1 MAEKD
6 HTYLT
11 IRIKRSDVE
20 ARFAE
25 TGKPA
30 SPRSMEL
37 IGKCIRETPIEELK
51 EAVLTVLLS
60 NIRDSAR
67 HNLERKVDESW
78 VTEKD
83 RHC

>member
-6 HTYLT
+6 ETYLT
-11 IRIKRSDVE
+11 IRIKKSDVE
-20 ARFAE
+20 ARFEE

-30 SPRSMEL
+30 STRSMEL
-37 IGKCIRETPIEELK
+37 IVDCIRETPIDELK

-60 NIRDSAR
+60 NIRDSVR
-67 HNLERKVDESW
+67 HSLERKVDESW

-83 RHC
+83 RNC